1 MLYMHVEPREA
12 WKRDATWM
20 MVTHEEDEQLT
31 NDASWRLPGVLRE
44 QMLNNP
50 RGGGLH
56 YKIQARENTGALLW
70 PAETKERHLWLV
82 SAASSLE

>member
-1 MLYMHVEPREA
+1 MHVEPREA

-56 YKIQARENTGALLW
+56 YKFRQQRILVLLLW
-70 PAETKERHLWLV
+70 PAETKERHPGLV
-82 SAASSLE
+82 SAASWLE